1 MHPGTIGTRLKTITS
16 GLVLAI
22 ALASCG
28 AQATLLPGNANAQQQ
43 TVNAPESTITISGGY
58 ELDPRDNGR
67 PVVLIAA
74 ALGVSSEV
82 FREAF
87 SKVNPAGAGQT
98 PSDARVHSNKA
109 VLLEALGPYGI
120 TNEQLDRV
128 SDYYR
133 YNRSAG
139 EMWPTTPATIEATI
153 SNGQVTGVRL
163 IDGGAG
169 YTSLPTITIN
179 GHPEVRLNVTLA
191 YGTDLATNGSIV
203 SVSLAD

>member
-16 GLVLAI
+16 GLVLAV
-22 ALASCG
+22 ALAACG
-28 AQATLLPGNANAQQQ
+28 APTNLLAQPQNTQSQ
-43 TVNAPESTITISGGY
+43 TVNAPESTFTISGGH

-74 ALGVSSEV
+74 ALGVPSEV

-87 SKVNPAGAGQT
+87 SHVNPAGAGQT

-109 VLLEALGPYGI
+109 ALLAVLGPYGI

-191 YGTDLATNGSIV
+191 YGTDLATNGSIA
-203 SVSLAD
+203 SVTLAE